1 MNEKIKIRVICA
13 VSVFSGIVAFVIGIL
28 FFIHQNYDCSLPLA
42 TDVFGQYGDFIG
54 GFIGTLLSVV
64 LLYYTL
70 KSQIESTKS
79 QIKSAID
86 NSKVYV
92 SQQFNETFFHL
103 LNQYNSIIQSL
114 IIESEDDAEKIKYQG
129 KEALHYIYEKMT
141 QEYDSTNINNSRKIA
156 VGFFS
161 IFYASYKDFA
171 PVYFRTI
178 YRILNLIE
186 NSGISENEKVNY
198 IKILRCQMTD
208 TELALLWY
216 NAQTLLGKNMRVYIN
231 EYNLLKHIMPLSL
244 LEYRSWRQI
253 FTYPMRGR
261 VNIVLYNVRAYIHK
275 LITRE
280 GKSYP
285 YTSCNAKYNL
295 HLSSQGD
302 CKQIKVNFSRRKN
315 IEMPVY
321 DDFSCFNDLLIRL
334 IINLFEDWLFMIL
347 TLINF
352 GHINSNLTIKHS
364 NKSSSEDEN
373 KDNFEIII
381 NRKDGKSIE

>member
-129 KEALHYIYEKMT
+129 KEALHYIY
-141 QEYDSTNINNSRKIA
+141 
-156 VGFFS
+156 
-161 IFYASYKDFA
+161 
-171 PVYFRTI
+171 P
-178 YRILNLIE
+178 
-186 NSGISENEKVNY
+186 
-198 IKILRCQMTD
+198 
-208 TELALLWY
+208 
-216 NAQTLLGKNMRVYIN
+216 
-231 EYNLLKHIMPLSL
+231 
-244 LEYRSWRQI
+244 
-253 FTYPMRGR
+253 
-261 VNIVLYNVRAYIHK
+261 
-275 LITRE
+275 
-280 GKSYP
+280 
-285 YTSCNAKYNL
+285 
-295 HLSSQGD
+295 
-302 CKQIKVNFSRRKN
+302 
-315 IEMPVY
+315 
-321 DDFSCFNDLLIRL
+321 
-334 IINLFEDWLFMIL
+334 
-347 TLINF
+347 
-352 GHINSNLTIKHS
+352 
-364 NKSSSEDEN
+364 
-373 KDNFEIII
+373 
-381 NRKDGKSIE
+381 